1 MKNLK
6 QCMKPLQILQEC
18 LHNMKTL
25 YILEAEWRDTIGR
38 ARKQSIIGVYD
49 DIKKLEKAKKT
60 IENTPHKYTSITY
73 KINTEIQPFA

>member
-6 QCMKPLQILQEC
+6 QCTKPLQILQEC
-18 LHNMKTL
+18 LHNMKNL

-49 DIKKLEKAKKT
+49 DIKKLEQAKD
-60 IENTPHKYTSITY
+60 IVENTPHKYTSITY
-73 KINTEIQPFA
+73 KINTEMRPFA

>member
-18 LHNMKTL
+18 LQNMKTL

-38 ARKQSIIGVYD
+38 TRKQDIVGVYD
-49 DIKKLEKAKKT
+49 DILKLEKAKQAV
-60 IENTPHKYTSITY
+60 EDTPHKYTSITY
-73 KINTEIQPFA
+73 KINTEMRPFA

>member
-60 IENTPHKYTSITY
+60 VENTPHKYTSITY
-73 KINTEIQPFA
+73 KINTEMQPFA

>member
-60 IENTPHKYTSITY
+60 VENTPHKYTSITY

>member
-60 IENTPHKYTSITY
+60 VEDTPHKYTSITY
-73 KINTEIQPFA
+73 KINTEMQPFA

>member
-1 MKNLK
+1 
-6 QCMKPLQILQEC
+6 MKPLQILQEC

-60 IENTPHKYTSITY
+60 VENTPHKYTSITY